1 MESVI
6 QNEASVAADVNVPH
20 VVTLYAPDGEQI
32 QERLQPVSAIQTELF
47 GALSMVKLVFSLP
60 SKNARFIVKEFFSVS
75 IQFGQA

>member
-32 QERLQPVSAIQTELF
+32 QVRSE
-47 GALSMVKLVFSLP
+47 KL
-60 SKNARFIVKEFFSVS
+60 E
-75 IQFGQA
+75 